1 MISTVFLVPK
11 PWRKRSRHGW
21 KRSSSQVFFWPCG
34 VDLVLVFFIE
44 QVAVRVRPLIQR
56 EIDAGVCI
64 WMNHLESA
72 MTIKFRQT
80 VVALTS
86 KVCVCVCVKFQATIA
101 VAIQHNVL
109 LLRLMDVHNNIL
121 ECSMV
126 ACPCPLHWQTIV
138 FRLSLWIMLV
148 NVAPSGAVTEMNFSS
163 LFFQKHV
170 PYVQVWSCLL
180 ECGCKRSWLCWPGQC
195 F

>member
-1 MISTVFLVPK
+1 MRPIRVGFFHWIRWLCGSVLSFSERLMPASVPE
-11 PWRKRSRHGW
+11 WIHWNLQWQWNFVRRLLL
-21 KRSSSQVFFWPCG
+21 WP
-34 VDLVLVFFIE
+34 
-44 QVAVRVRPLIQR
+44 Q
-56 EIDAGVCI
+56 
-64 WMNHLESA
+64 
-72 MTIKFRQT
+72 K
-80 VVALTS
+80 
-86 KVCVCVCVKFQATIA
+86 CVCVCVKFQATIA

-121 ECSMV
+121 DCSMV